1 MLGRKEKTIILTGV
15 KGDLAQQ
22 VLRNINLLYIAFSL
36 KAPLFK
42 GGWGG
47 SDPIKHTPQNKNSSP
62 QGTKGDLAQQ
72 VLRNINLL
80 YIAFSLK
87 APLFKGGWG
96 GSDPIKHTPQNKN
109 SSPQGTKGDLAQ

>member
-62 QGTKGDLAQQ
+62 QGIFEHHREG
-72 VLRNINLL
+72 VSPVRSRNIHTSNGGNSFTILTVSILTLTILL
-80 YIAFSLK
+80 
-87 APLFKGGWG
+87 
-96 GSDPIKHTPQNKN
+96 IKSTI
-109 SSPQGTKGDLAQ
+109 